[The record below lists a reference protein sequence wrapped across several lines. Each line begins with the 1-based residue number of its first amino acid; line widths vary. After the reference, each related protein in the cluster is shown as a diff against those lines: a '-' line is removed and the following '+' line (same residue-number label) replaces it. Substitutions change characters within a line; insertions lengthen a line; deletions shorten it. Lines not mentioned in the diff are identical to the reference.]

1 MQIFLLLE
9 SLIWLPYGLYL
20 VFDPSFLVVATE
32 GGLQTESPTGVSEIR
47 AMYGGLQAAIGVFCL
62 RGVLRPERAMAALT
76 MLAFLASG
84 LWIGRFCG
92 VLLDGGLSSYT
103 AGALIFEAVTALGA
117 FYFLQRRGSADV
129 SAS

>member
-20 VFDPSFLVVATE
+20 VFDPSFLVTATE
-32 GGLQTESPTGVSEIR
+32 GGLLTGNGTGVSEIR
-47 AMYGGLQAAIGVFCL
+47 AMYGGLQAAIGVSCL
-62 RGVLRPERAMAALT
+62 RGVLRPDRAMTALA

-84 LWIGRFCG
+84 LWLGRVCG
-92 VLLDGGLSSYT
+92 VFLDGGLSSYT
-103 AGALIFEAVTALGA
+103 IGALVFEGVTALGA
-117 FYFLQRRGSADV
+117 FYFLQSRGSEDV